1 MTLTER
7 TTWCIIHH
15 QERNTIHN
23 SLSIRAALLY
33 ICLAPFHTELQHPHD
48 MRMNQVCNSAAL
60 SKKVHQRIR
69 SQTLLQHFDRGLCLE
84 KPMFSK
90 IDIRKGPI
98 SKQANKTI
106 ITKPLPHTVIRP
118 DDLFW
123 LMLYYLFCRNG

>member
-33 ICLAPFHTELQHPHD
+33 ICLAPFHAKLQHPHD
-48 MRMNQVCNSAAL
+48 MRMNQICNSAAL
-60 SKKVHQRIR
+60 SKKVYQGITR
-69 SQTLLQHFDRGLCLE
+69 QTFLQQFDRGLCLE

-90 IDIRKGPI
+90 INIRKGR
-98 SKQANKTI
+98 
-106 ITKPLPHTVIRP
+106 ITQQ
-118 DDLFW
+118 
-123 LMLYYLFCRNG
+123 